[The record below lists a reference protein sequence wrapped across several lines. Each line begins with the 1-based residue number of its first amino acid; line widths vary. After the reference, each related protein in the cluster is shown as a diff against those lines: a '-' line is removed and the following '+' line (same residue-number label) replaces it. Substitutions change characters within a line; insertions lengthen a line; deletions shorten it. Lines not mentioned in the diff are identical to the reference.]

1 MGNSTFS
8 FIIFYSN
15 TIINEGCIR
24 KLCLWNEISLSNFN
38 IKCSHICTWNM
49 WTVKRWL
56 IHWLAIFFPIWIWGK
71 TINFKAVLKSELPGK
86 TNSTSCACEL
96 PFATPF
102 KSRCAVLWRVE
113 PDTSYY
119 CPAFETNPN
128 WRSLSYHIR
137 LNLLIT
143 CSCHFT
149 VKSVRLGWSYPPLT
163 LTPSS
168 HFSPRGWKNTPTCH

>member
-1 MGNSTFS
+1 MQSHLHMKHVNSQEVTHS
-8 FIIFYSN
+8 
-15 TIINEGCIR
+15 
-24 KLCLWNEISLSNFN
+24 LISD
-38 IKCSHICTWNM
+38 
-49 WTVKRWL
+49 
-56 IHWLAIFFPIWIWGK
+56 FFPIWIRGK
-71 TINFKAVLKSELPGK
+71 TINFKAALKSELPGK

-102 KSRCAVLWRVE
+102 KSRCAVLWRAE
-113 PDTSYY
+113 PDTSHY

-128 WRSLSYHIR
+128 WHSLSYHIR

-163 LTPSS
+163 LTPSW
-168 HFSPRGWKNTPTCH
+168 HFSPRGWKNTPNLSLTPWWRHWTLTLLGLSLWGSNTLSQRRRPVSCLSCCR